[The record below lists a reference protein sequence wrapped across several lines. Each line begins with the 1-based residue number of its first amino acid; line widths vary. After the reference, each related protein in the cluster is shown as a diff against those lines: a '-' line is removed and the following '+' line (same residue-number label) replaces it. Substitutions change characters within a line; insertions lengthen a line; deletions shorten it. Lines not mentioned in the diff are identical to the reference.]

1 MKKRLP
7 AFASILPV
15 FAVIAFLVYGWT
27 MIVFL
32 WKLPSWILYLTLGE
46 ILAVFAYSM
55 TFALLESFLILTLLL
70 LACMALPPA
79 WMRDAF
85 VTRATFAVLVSLGS
99 IMLYMARY
107 AVVGYDFIR
116 FLIPWSLAAL
126 ALTGLAAFFST
137 RLRWMVRAAA

>member
-1 MKKRLP
+1 VKKRLP

-85 VTRATFAVLVSLGS
+85 VTR